1 MIKIDIKDFTLVREG
16 MEDVPCTVPCSLY
29 RIMRDR
35 GELTDLYK
43 KDNIRHTEVGASPVS
58 FVARIRL
65 DEATKTM
72 RHVYLTFTRI
82 FADAEVYL
90 NGKCYRRVHNY
101 NRIYTVEVSDSIQA
115 GENLLEIRCT
125 RPLPERK
132 VLDTGMGGYMEYDL
146 CPYLPDVGIIGDC
159 SLIATNNAMIDK
171 IAVKQRHEDDRVT
184 LEVALDTIG
193 ECADMRAVITLTSP
207 AGRMFFGSIVDG
219 VGTVTVTNPELWW
232 PRGLG
237 SPTLYKLTVSLYCNG
252 SLDDMRSIM
261 IGLRHIELVTG
272 EDGKYMTVNGA
283 RFYPMGATYVREDPI
298 IPDITRE
305 RLTRLISSAADA
317 NMNTLRLIGNGL
329 YPDDSFYDICDEYGI
344 MVWQDVS
351 LYYVKPPVA
360 QTFAA
365 GVYNEL
371 CDILS
376 RISHHA
382 CVALAYLCITE
393 RAGGDTPA
401 NSASL
406 REFADVCYHIAEP
419 LASRFVCDVP
429 FVQARESLEESD
441 ESSLY
446 EGNILKDTCFVSLP
460 PRASV
465 LEFADGEDLNI
476 LSPVMETHTA
486 GRDAVAKM
494 LVNMASCVRY
504 PYDFDSL
511 IYATQLT
518 AGYSVYR
525 SVSRARLDGSGTSF
539 AVCRQLND
547 SWPSVCASSVDFFGR
562 RKALH
567 YYSKRAFSPIFVAS
581 EMKDGKV
588 TLGVSNETQK
598 PLDATLTY
606 ALYSIDGVC
615 HFEASLDASVP
626 PHGKSANIE
635 EDFSARID
643 GRPSDFYLVLT
654 LHGKGR
660 RLFRSVLLFERPKH
674 VSLSRPIVCA
684 DITGEGTSYEMLLRA
699 DTLALGTEVSFD
711 GIDADFSD
719 NYVTLSQDL
728 YEKITVTTSKPTTAE
743 ELNEKLVIRTVYDI
757 GR

>member
-1 MIKIDIKDFTLVREG
+1 MIKIDIKDFALVREG
-16 MEDVPCTVPCSLY
+16 MEEVPCTVPCSLY
-29 RIMRDR
+29 QIMRDR
-35 GELTDLYK
+35 GELPDLFK
-43 KDNIRHTEVGASPVS
+43 NDNIRHAREAAAPTS
-58 FVARIRL
+58 FVARIML
-65 DEATKTM
+65 DEATETM

-82 FADAEVYL
+82 FADAEVYF

-101 NRIYTVEVSDSIQA
+101 NRIYTVEVSDSIKA
-115 GENLLEIRCT
+115 GENLLEIRCAK
-125 RPLPERK
+125 PLPERK
-132 VLDTGMGGYMEYDL
+132 ILDTGMGGYMEYDL
-146 CPYLPDVGIIGDC
+146 CPYLPDVGIIGEC
-159 SLIATNNAMIDK
+159 SLVATNSAMIDK
-171 IAVKQRHEDDRVT
+171 ISVKQRHEEDRVT

-207 AGRMFFGSIVDG
+207 AGKMFFGSIVDG

-252 SLDDMRSIM
+252 TLDDTRTMM
-261 IGLRHIELVTG
+261 IGLRHIELVG
-272 EDGKYMTVNGA
+272 DEGGKYMQINGA

-305 RLTRLISSAADA
+305 RLTRLISSVADA

-344 MVWQDVS
+344 MVWQDIS

-360 QTFAA
+360 QTFAS

-382 CVALAYLCITE
+382 CVALAYLCITG
-393 RAGGDTPA
+393 RSGGELPA
-401 NSASL
+401 NPAAL

-419 LASRFVCDVP
+419 LAARFACEMP

-441 ESSLY
+441 ESSVY
-446 EGNILKDTCFVSLP
+446 EGNILKDSCFASLP
-460 PRASV
+460 PRSSV
-465 LEFADGEDLNI
+465 LEFADGDDLNI
-476 LSPVMETHTA
+476 LSPVMEAHTA
-486 GRDAVAKM
+486 GNDAVARM
-494 LVNMASCVRY
+494 LVNMSSCVRY

-518 AGYSVYR
+518 AGYSVFR

-547 SWPSVCASSVDFFGR
+547 SWPGICASAVDYFGR

-581 EMKDGKV
+581 DVKDGV
-588 TLGVSNETQK
+588 VSLGISNETQK
-598 PLDATLTY
+598 PLEATLTF

-615 HFEASLDASVP
+615 HFEQSLDASVP
-626 PHGKSANIE
+626 PHGKSVNIT
-635 EDFSARID
+635 EDFSGKID
-643 GRPSDFYLVLT
+643 GRPSEFYLVLT

-674 VSLSRPIVCA
+674 VRLKRPIVCA
-684 DITGEGTSYEMLLRA
+684 DITGEGREYEMLLRA
-699 DTLALGTEVSFD
+699 DTLSLGTEVSFF

-719 NYVTLSQDL
+719 NYLTLSQDL
-728 YEKITVTTSKPTTAE
+728 YEKITVTTKTPTTAQ